1 MNKND
6 MTLVVVSV
14 VSLGVGGVSGYFFAK
29 KKFERYANEEIE
41 SVKDTYNRRYKDG
54 AYSTP
59 ESAAAVLIPEDED
72 ETEIRPTF
80 TEPEIRE
87 YTDTVESLDYSR
99 EEAEQVGLTVV
110 NNVFVENLKV
120 EVEEKDETIPE
131 WTPTREPHKPYV
143 ITEEEYMTTENDW
156 DKLTMMYYE
165 EDDSLADDREQ
176 LVSDVEAVVGDE
188 ALDHFGYGTNQK
200 NAVYVRNP
208 RISSDIEILRD
219 KRSYQE
225 VVIGIPREKTK
236 KSPVRRMRE
245 GDDG

>member
-1 MNKND
+1 MENKE
-6 MTLVVVSV
+6 MITGIVIGVVGLGTGFLVGYQVS
-14 VSLGVGGVSGYFFAK
+14 K
-29 KKFERYANEEIE
+29 KKFEKFANEEIA
-41 SVKDTYNRRYKDG
+41 SVKDTYSRRYKDG

-72 ETEIRPTF
+72 ESEILPTF
-80 TEPEIRE
+80 SEPEIRE
-87 YTDTVESLDYSR
+87 YTDQVEELGYQR
-99 EEAEQVGLTVV
+99 EIDEQVEVPTIVQ
-110 NNVFVENLKV
+110 NVFVENLKV
-120 EVEEKDETIPE
+120 EIEDESTQA
-131 WTPTREPHKPYV
+131 WTPKREPHKPYL
-143 ITEEEYMTTENDW
+143 ITEEEYMTTEEDW

-176 LVSDVEAVVGDE
+176 LVSDIESVIGDE

-208 RISSDIEILRD
+208 RISTDFEILRD

-225 VVIGIPREKTK
+225 VVIGIPQEKTK